1 MAAVEVVDIVIL
13 SPGKTELNPVSVG
26 FGLTVR
32 LIDASVLQLLEVPVT
47 VSDCTPETVGVNVKP
62 EILLSLASSQT

>member
-1 MAAVEVVDIVIL
+1 VLPEAEMVTMPDGLTVQAAPVAAVEVVDIVRL

-32 LIDASVLQLLEVPVT
+32 LIDASVLQPLEVPVT
-47 VSDCTPETVGVNVKP
+47 VND
-62 EILLSLASSQT
+62 